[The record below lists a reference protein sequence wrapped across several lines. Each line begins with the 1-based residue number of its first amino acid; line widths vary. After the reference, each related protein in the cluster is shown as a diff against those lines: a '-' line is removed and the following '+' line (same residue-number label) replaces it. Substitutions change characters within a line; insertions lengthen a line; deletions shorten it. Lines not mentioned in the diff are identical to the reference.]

1 MDKQNEICVCVYIY
15 MYMYAMEYYLTLK
28 RNDTW
33 YKMNEPRKYFAKWYG
48 PVTKGQVFYD
58 FNFMRYPE

>member
-1 MDKQNEICVCVYIY
+1 MC

-33 YKMNEPRKYFAKWYG
+33 YKMNEPRKYFAK
-48 PVTKGQVFYD
+48 
-58 FNFMRYPE
+58 